1 MKTLSKTFAAA
12 AVVVALSLVASAGPD
27 DKSRENWK
35 VIKREVRDNPRLETG
50 REAKWL
56 KVLITSGRSE
66 RETVRLSLPLS
77 LIEAIADL
85 ASDRHIRCEDKD
97 LDLDFREILTVL
109 KKSGPMSLIEIS
121 DHGEK
126 IKVWIE

>member
-1 MKTLSKTFAAA
+1 MKILKKTFVAAA
-12 AVVVALSLVASAGPD
+12 AVVALSLAVSAASH
-27 DKSRENWK
+27 DKNKENWQ
-35 VIKREVRDNPRLETG
+35 VIKRAGQDNSRQETG

-56 KVLITSGRSE
+56 KVLITNGRSE
-66 RETVRLSLPLS
+66 RDTVRLTLPLS
-77 LIEAIADL
+77 LIEAIVLL
-85 ASDRHIRCEDKD
+85 ASDKHVDCGQGDR
-97 LDLDFREILTVL
+97 DLDFKEILTVL